1 MTILEFLLL
10 ALLVGFVTILVVR
23 REHAVRIAIFCSFAG
38 LLVGIWATLLFDKT
52 VPGFQF
58 LSSHPV
64 LPSYNLSLTF
74 GADGISMV
82 FLLLTLF
89 IFPVCFLAT

>member
-1 MTILEFLLL
+1 VSTYVARKEVALKVALFYSVV
-10 ALLVGFVTILVVR
+10 ALLIGVYVGYT
-23 REHAVRIAIFCSFAG
+23 
-38 LLVGIWATLLFDKT
+38 FDKS

-58 LSSHPV
+58 LSSYSV
-64 LPSYNLSLTF
+64 LTEYNLSLTF

-89 IFPVCFLAT
+89 VYPVCFIAA